1 MTIGDRTAVIPA
13 TLDPKALDEIRAI
26 PSPNL
31 LNRMILLYEQHTP
44 RLINE
49 GRAAV
54 AARDCTRIAVA
65 VHELKSA
72 SANLGAVRL
81 AQLCRDCELAAK
93 RDDLQTACDLWPVL
107 IEEHA
112 AALVALAALR
122 TLESAA

>member
-1 MTIGDRTAVIPA
+1 MSPT

-54 AARDCTRIAVA
+54 AARDCVRIAVA
-65 VHELKSA
+65 VHELKSSSA
-72 SANLGAVRL
+72 SLGAMHL
-81 AQLCRDCELAAK
+81 AQLSRDCELAAK
-93 RDDLQTACDLWPVL
+93 RNDLQAACDLWAPLVQ
-107 IEEHA
+107 EHA
-112 AALVALAALR
+112 AVLVALVALR
-122 TLESAA
+122 TAESAA